1 MTDMTPI
8 FAEIEA
14 LLDDVSPRALDE
26 IEDTLTTGYAAA
38 LALEADRW
46 RIERRITEV
55 AAELGGEADFELH
68 RAEEMVALAQRL
80 SSADTDLIRLRE
92 RARARSAKCADA
104 ARAAA

>member
-1 MTDMTPI
+1 MTDMNPI

-14 LLDDVSPRALDE
+14 ILDDRSPRALDE

-46 RIERRITEV
+46 RIERRITEI
-55 AAELGGEADFELH
+55 AAGLGGEVDFELH
-68 RAEEMVALAQRL
+68 QAEEMVELAQRL
-80 SSADTDLIRLRE
+80 SSADSDLIRLRDVLVSLRE
-92 RARARSAKCADA
+92 RADA